1 MGEVEPSG
9 RVGTRSGRMGT
20 RVAGNHLSVLFSGC
34 LRVFRVWIAK
44 STSAG
49 QAKEKPGKTTSHKVS
64 LKF

>member
-1 MGEVEPSG
+1 M
-9 RVGTRSGRMGT
+9 GTRSGRMGT
-20 RVAGNHLSVLFSGC
+20 RVAGSHLSVLFSGC

-64 LKF
+64 IKF

>member
-1 MGEVEPSG
+1 
-9 RVGTRSGRMGT
+9 MGT
-20 RVAGNHLSVLFSGC
+20 RVAGSHLSVLFSGC
-34 LRVFRVWIAK
+34 LRVFRVWIAM